1 LNGGSSE
8 CGATVGL
15 TSLLKAVESAEL
27 RFRAAMMSA
36 RDCSA
41 FRSGRMAAGPNR
53 HTKDRHQEILDAAAR
68 VITER
73 GLAETRISDIA
84 EQAGVSPG
92 LILYYFES
100 KDRLLAEALTF
111 ANDQFYLRTSREIRR
126 MPSAI
131 DQLRRL
137 VDLSVPGYLP
147 EYGRLDEWA
156 LWIEVWVRALRDVE
170 MAKDREVLDERWRSQ
185 IADIIRNGR
194 SSGEFTSSE
203 DVDELAMRLASLIDG
218 LAIQVVMNDS
228 KVTPERMHRACM
240 QVAAHELGFA
250 PSDVTAS

>member
-1 LNGGSSE
+1 MSTGSVKS
-8 CGATVGL
+8 
-15 TSLLKAVESAEL
+15 
-27 RFRAAMMSA
+27 
-36 RDCSA
+36 
-41 FRSGRMAAGPNR
+41 
-53 HTKDRHQEILDAAAR
+53 KDRHQEILDAAAR

-100 KDRLLAEALTF
+100 KDRLLAEALTY

-126 MPSAI
+126 MPSAR
-131 DQLRRL
+131 DQFRRL

-147 EYGRLDEWA
+147 EYERLDEWA
-156 LWIEVWVRALRDVE
+156 LWIEVWVRALRDAD

-185 IADIIRNGR
+185 IADIIRTGT
-194 SSGEFTSSE
+194 SSGEFSSTE
-203 DVDELAMRLASLIDG
+203 DVDELALRLASLIDG

-240 QVAAHELGFA
+240 EVAAHELGFELERA
-250 PSDVTAS
+250 GSATS

>member
-1 LNGGSSE
+1 MNTT
-8 CGATVGL
+8 A
-15 TSLLKAVESAEL
+15 KSA
-27 RFRAAMMSA
+27 
-36 RDCSA
+36 
-41 FRSGRMAAGPNR
+41 
-53 HTKDRHQEILDAAAR
+53 TKDRHQEILDAAAR
-68 VITER
+68 VITGR

-100 KDRLLAEALTF
+100 KDRLLSEALTF

-126 MPSAI
+126 LPSAV

-137 VDLSVPGYLP
+137 VDLSVPGHLP

-156 LWIEVWVRALRDVE
+156 LWIEVWVRALRDPD

-185 IADIIRNGR
+185 IADVIRAGKD
-194 SSGEFTSSE
+194 SGEFTT
-203 DVDELAMRLASLIDG
+203 DVDTDELAIRLGCLIDG

-228 KVTPERMHRACM
+228 TITTTRMHETVMAVSA
-240 QVAAHELGFA
+240 QLLGFE
-250 PSDVTAS
+250 PR

>member
-1 LNGGSSE
+1 MASAQGKGG
-8 CGATVGL
+8 G
-15 TSLLKAVESAEL
+15 K
-27 RFRAAMMSA
+27 
-36 RDCSA
+36 
-41 FRSGRMAAGPNR
+41 N
-53 HTKDRHQEILDAAAR
+53 RHQEILDAAAR
-68 VITER
+68 VITGR

-100 KDRLLAEALTF
+100 KDRLLSEALTF

-126 MPSAI
+126 LPSAI

-156 LWIEVWVRALRDVE
+156 LWIEVWVRALRDKD

-185 IADIIRNGR
+185 VAEVVRAGKDT
-194 SSGEFTSSE
+194 GEFTS
-203 DVDELAMRLASLIDG
+203 DVDTDDLALRLASLIDG

-228 KVTPERMHRACM
+228 RVTTERMHQTVMA
-240 QVAAHELGFA
+240 VAANELGFTLEPA
-250 PSDVTAS
+250 KA

>member
-1 LNGGSSE
+1 M
-8 CGATVGL
+8 AT
-15 TSLLKAVESAEL
+15 
-27 RFRAAMMSA
+27 
-36 RDCSA
+36 
-41 FRSGRMAAGPNR
+41 NR
-53 HTKDRHQEILDAAAR
+53 QTKDRHQEILDAAAR

-73 GLAETRISDIA
+73 GLAETRISDVA

-126 MPSAI
+126 LPSAV

-137 VDLSVPGYLP
+137 IDLSVPGYLP
-147 EYGRLDEWA
+147 EYERLDEWA
-156 LWIEVWVRALRDVE
+156 LWIEVWVRALRDAE

-194 SSGEFTSSE
+194 TSGEFGSTE
-203 DVDELAMRLASLIDG
+203 DVEELALRLASLIDG
-218 LAIQVVMNDS
+218 LAIQVIMNDS
-228 KVTPERMHRACM
+228 EVSPERMHRTCM
-240 QVAAHELGFA
+240 EVSAQQLGFELEPVKA
-250 PSDVTAS
+250 

>member
-1 LNGGSSE
+1 MSTT
-8 CGATVGL
+8 GA
-15 TSLLKAVESAEL
+15 K
-27 RFRAAMMSA
+27 
-36 RDCSA
+36 
-41 FRSGRMAAGPNR
+41 
-53 HTKDRHQEILDAAAR
+53 TKDRHQEILDAAAR
-68 VITER
+68 VITDR

-92 LILYYFES
+92 LILYYFDS

-126 MPSAI
+126 MPSAV

-156 LWIEVWVRALRDVE
+156 LWIEVWVRALRDE
-170 MAKDREVLDERWRSQ
+170 AMAKDREVLDERWRSQ
-185 IADIIRNGR
+185 VAEIVRAGKE
-194 SSGEFTSSE
+194 SGEFTSDV
-203 DVDELAMRLASLIDG
+203 DVDELALRLACLIDG
-218 LAIQVVMNDS
+218 LAIQVVMNDP

-240 QVAAHELGFA
+240 EVAAHELGFELE
-250 PSDVTAS
+250 PVASRRP

>member
-1 LNGGSSE
+1 MTSQASVALRAVDMPGQGRRVAEPRFKHRRGTDPGLARVQRERIVST
-8 CGATVGL
+8 GTVKQG
-15 TSLLKAVESAEL
+15 
-27 RFRAAMMSA
+27 
-36 RDCSA
+36 
-41 FRSGRMAAGPNR
+41 
-53 HTKDRHQEILDAAAR
+53 KDRHQEILDAAAR

-84 EQAGVSPG
+84 EEAGVSPG
-92 LILYYFES
+92 LILYYFDS

-126 MPSAI
+126 IPSAI

-156 LWIEVWVRALRDVE
+156 LWIEVWVRALRDRD
-170 MAKDREVLDERWRSQ
+170 MAKDREVLDDRWRSQ
-185 IADIIRNGR
+185 IADVIRAGKD
-194 SSGEFTSSE
+194 SGEFTTT
-203 DVDELAMRLASLIDG
+203 DDTDELAIRIGCLIDG

-228 KVTPERMHRACM
+228 TITTTRMHDAVMRVSS
-240 QVAAHELGFA
+240 QLLGF
-250 PSDVTAS
+250 

>member
-1 LNGGSSE
+1 MSTGTK
-8 CGATVGL
+8 GA
-15 TSLLKAVESAEL
+15 
-27 RFRAAMMSA
+27 
-36 RDCSA
+36 
-41 FRSGRMAAGPNR
+41 
-53 HTKDRHQEILDAAAR
+53 TKDRHQEILDAAAR
-68 VITER
+68 VITGR

-100 KDRLLAEALTF
+100 KDRLLSEALTF

-126 MPSAI
+126 LPSAV

-156 LWIEVWVRALRDVE
+156 LWIEVWVRALRDPD

-185 IADIIRNGR
+185 IADVVRAGKD
-194 SSGEFTSSE
+194 SGEFTT
-203 DVDELAMRLASLIDG
+203 DVDTDELAIRIGCLIDG

-228 KVTPERMHRACM
+228 KITTKVMHETVM
-240 QVAAHELGFA
+240 QVSAQLLGFSLDGA
-250 PSDVTAS
+250 TSRS